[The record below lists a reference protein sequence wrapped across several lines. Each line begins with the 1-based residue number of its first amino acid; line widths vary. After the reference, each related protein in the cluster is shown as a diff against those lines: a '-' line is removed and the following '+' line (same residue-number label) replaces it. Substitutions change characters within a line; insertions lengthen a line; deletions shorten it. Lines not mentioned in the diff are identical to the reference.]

1 MKKAYFQYYESFE
14 KIVRKFGTAEER
26 ESFREKIIN
35 YGLYGQEPEEINE
48 LEEFVWDIVK
58 DMIEDQMHRRQVNK
72 DNRGA
77 REAKKTTVKENMATV
92 SEEQSEA
99 EQKLFTETEYKDTA
113 PKKAKR
119 FVPPTEEEVKA
130 YCEERNNAVNPLKFV
145 SHYQSKGW
153 KVGNEPMKDW
163 KAAVRYWEQSGN
175 TSTRYG
181 YSPPE
186 WPDDKLQL

>member
-14 KIVRKFGTAEER
+14 KIVQKFETAEER
-26 ESFREKIIN
+26 ESFREKIVN
-35 YGLYGQEPEEINE
+35 YGLYGQEPEEMNE

-58 DMIEDQMHRRQVNK
+58 DMIDDQLHRRQVNK
-72 DNRGA
+72 ENRGA
-77 REAKKTTVKENMATV
+77 REAKKTTVKENMAAV

-99 EQKLFTETEYKDTA
+99 EQKLFTDTEEKDTD

-130 YCEERNNAVNPLKFV
+130 YCEERNNAVNPLKFI

-153 KVGNEPMKDW
+153 KVGKEPIKDW

-181 YSPPE
+181 YGPPE
-186 WPDDKLQL
+186 WPEDKLQL